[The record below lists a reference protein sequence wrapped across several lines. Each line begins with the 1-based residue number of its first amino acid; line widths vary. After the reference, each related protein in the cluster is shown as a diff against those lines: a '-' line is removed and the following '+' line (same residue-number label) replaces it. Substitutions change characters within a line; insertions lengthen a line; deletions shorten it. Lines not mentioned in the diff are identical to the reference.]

1 MDCTCT
7 TPATERVEIEA
18 DNNQADKVLSTFFE
32 VKKNSVH
39 VPTAIRQIL
48 HPKYFHP
55 QILHGRWILS
65 ASYPGSIGIHHK

>member
-32 VKKNSVH
+32 VKKTVCMFRQQSGRYCIQN
-39 VPTAIRQIL
+39 TFIR
-48 HPKYFHP
+48 K
-55 QILHGRWILS
+55 S
-65 ASYPGSIGIHHK
+65 SMEDGS